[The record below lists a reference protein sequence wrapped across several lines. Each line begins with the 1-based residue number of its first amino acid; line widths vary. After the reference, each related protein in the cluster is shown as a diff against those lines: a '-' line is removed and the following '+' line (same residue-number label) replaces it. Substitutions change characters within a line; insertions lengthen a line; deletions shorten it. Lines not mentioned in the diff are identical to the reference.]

1 MAKERVGLVKEI
13 PPGSNKVVSIRGRE
27 IAVFNVGGEFY
38 ALLNRCPHEGA
49 RLSRGVIVGL
59 PESDSPGCYQ
69 LSRPGE
75 ILRCPWHGWEFDLR
89 TGKSHCDPR
98 RLFTKQY
105 VTSIETQPSCATE
118 ELSLTAETFPVVVE
132 EATVFVEM

>member
-1 MAKERVGLVKEI
+1 MPKYRVGPVSEI
-13 PPGSNKVVSIRGRE
+13 SPGDNKVVTIRGRE
-27 IAVFNVGGEFY
+27 ICVFNVDGEFF

-49 RLSRGVIVGL
+49 KLSRGIIVGL
-59 PESDSPGCYQ
+59 PESDAPGCYK

-89 TGKSHCDPR
+89 TGRSHCDPE

-105 VTSIETQPSCATE
+105 KTSIEQEAVDAGRE
-118 ELSLTAETFPVVVE
+118 LTAETFPVVIE
-132 EATVFVEM
+132 QATIFVEM